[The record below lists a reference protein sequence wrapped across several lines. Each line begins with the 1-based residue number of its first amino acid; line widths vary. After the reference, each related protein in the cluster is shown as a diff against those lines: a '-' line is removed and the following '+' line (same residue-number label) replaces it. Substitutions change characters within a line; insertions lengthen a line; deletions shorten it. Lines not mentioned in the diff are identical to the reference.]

1 MRFPRKT
8 GRCSGRFVLVLYLLG
23 HALAHVSGQVASA
36 DRTLPTA
43 DSKTDE
49 NITIPLGFAQES
61 FPDAMIDVPYESSVQ
76 AIGGSG
82 LYELSA
88 TGDLPPGLSMETGGR
103 TISFGGVPTTTGTYQ
118 FQVMIRDANGT
129 SFKRDFSIQVYPRV
143 LGAKAMA
150 SSPRASDAETVT
162 LSDVTSVFFPA
173 QIVDNES
180 FKLTDTETGLDS
192 IQILDNEAFTL
203 TDTDSGLD
211 AADIVDNENF
221 SFSDTVTIAFLRTPR
236 ISWTA
241 PAPITYGTPLSAT
254 QLDATSTTD
263 GTFTYTPPSGTVLPA
278 GQHTLSVTF
287 TPSDSSVFGPATATV
302 TITVNPATQSIAF
315 TPPASPVIYGVSP
328 ITLVATGGAS
338 GNPVTFSILSG
349 PGNVSGINGG
359 TLTITGLGTVVVAAN
374 QAGNTNYSA
383 ASQVTQSIVVNAA
396 PPAVLTSPTPGLGTT
411 LGSPNATFQWNT
423 VMGASDYQ
431 LNLSAVSPGASDLFL
446 YKGTATTATATTLPA
461 YGTEV
466 YATLYT
472 KISGVWAS
480 NSYVYYESGPRAAA
494 LTSPTPGLG
503 TILGASNVTFQWTTG
518 AEVADYQLN
527 LSAIGTGQSELFSY
541 KGTATSAI
549 VPNLPTNGATVYA
562 TLYSKING
570 VWQSIAYQYTESG
583 TPTPAILTS
592 PTPSLTTILGTS
604 SVLFQWTA
612 GGGASEFQLNLSAI
626 TPGASDL
633 FVYKGTASSA
643 TVPMLPAHG
652 VTVYATLYSKIQG
665 TWQSNSYVYTES
677 GSPTPAALTSP
688 TPGLGTILGTTD
700 VLFQWSAGT
709 SASDYQLNLSTVAPG
724 DSELYSYK
732 GTALSATAPSLPANG
747 VKVYARLYSKI
758 DGNWLYND
766 YVYTEQ

>member
-49 NITIPLGFAQES
+49 NITIPLAFAQES

-480 NSYVYYESGPRAAA
+480 NSYVYYESGPRLAQ

-570 VWQSIAYQYTESG
+570 TWQSIAYQYTESG

-592 PTPSLTTILGTS
+592 PTPGLTTILGTS